1 MMPNSLAGTMSNWF
15 AQFVRAVRPLTSP
28 RLHPNSERILAALA
42 TGSTLKS
49 HRNID
54 GDKQFILHHID
65 GTSQPL
71 ERTDVDSLKHCLAI
85 DSNKKFP
92 AETYLLTQRGQ
103 DMAMRITQQESQT
116 LSARNF

>member
-1 MMPNSLAGTMSNWF
+1 MMRNW
-15 AQFVRAVRPLTSP
+15 LTQLSGVLRNLVSS
-28 RLHPNSERILAALA
+28 RLHPNSERILVALA

-49 HRNID
+49 HRNIE

-71 ERTDVDSLKHCLAI
+71 DLTDVDPLKRCAAI

-92 AETYLLTQRGQ
+92 AETYLLTQCGRELVQHIVGI
-103 DMAMRITQQESQT
+103 DSRT